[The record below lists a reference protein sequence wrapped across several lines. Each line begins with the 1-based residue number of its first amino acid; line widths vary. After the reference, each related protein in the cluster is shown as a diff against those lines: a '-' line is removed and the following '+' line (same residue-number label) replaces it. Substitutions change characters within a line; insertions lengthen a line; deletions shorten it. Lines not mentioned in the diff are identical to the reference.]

1 MKDKIYKYSEFLK
14 ENMADTPEQ
23 YIVNVLT
30 KLKTKIEKMFSH
42 DTVENGEVKR
52 FGELKSKERMDSG
65 AMTFKDLGIE
75 LQSLELSKYSKM
87 YDNIKLIFSDSE
99 SRYDVSFT
107 IDLKDAV
114 NKDTEKDFSDDEID
128 KCFVKFKKYD
138 ADNFSLVGQLTKT
151 VKIKDVDEDLIIG
164 LKIDLDKEYGV
175 DEEEFEIQT

>member
-1 MKDKIYKYSEFLK
+1 
-14 ENMADTPEQ
+14 
-23 YIVNVLT
+23 
-30 KLKTKIEKMFSH
+30 
-42 DTVENGEVKR
+42 
-52 FGELKSKERMDSG
+52 
-65 AMTFKDLGIE
+65 
-75 LQSLELSKYSKM
+75 M